1 MSKLTDWLWSERQER
16 AALTEAAEE
25 IEALNYQTSDLSM
38 QARRLAERHRQLVGE
53 VASLRL
59 IVRALADLLV
69 EAEVLSPTALDER
82 MSAALEALE
91 PREARTTAVMPPVP
105 EHGGAAYRD
114 DGIPR
119 VVPPSPPREVLCTRC
134 KEMVPAPETTVTED
148 STLCAECFRQ
158 VRLAQLGE

>member
-1 MSKLTDWLWSERQER
+1 MRKLADWLWSERQER
-16 AALTEAAEE
+16 AALNEAAEE

-38 QARRLAERHRQLVGE
+38 QARRLAERHRQLVCE

-59 IVRALADLLV
+59 VVRALADLLV

-82 MSAALEALE
+82 MSAALEAVE
-91 PREARTTAVMPPVP
+91 PRDAGTAGASPPVP

-119 VVPPSPPREVLCTRC
+119 VSPPSPPLELLCTRC